1 MSTNATV
8 RLAVLALALTTVPA
22 AARADSITLTMPTL
36 APPPP
41 PPVAPELGA
50 PRLRIESDFPITLHV
65 VEPFVGDEIVCQ
77 APCSQIVDGR
87 AGQRFYF
94 AGDEIPPSLPFALVE
109 KSGDVSAEVHKGNF
123 ALLGTG
129 RALMAPAVLHLVAG
143 AVLVPFVAL
152 ERDPTTALDL
162 QYATGATIGVG
173 AALLVTSIVMLVE
186 GRTSFQFHRL

>member
-1 MSTNATV
+1 M
-8 RLAVLALALTTVPA
+8 
-22 AARADSITLTMPTL
+22 ARADSITLTVPTL
-36 APPPP
+36 APLPPP
-41 PPVAPELGA
+41 TPPAAPELGA

-65 VEPFVGDEIVCQ
+65 VEPFIGDEIVCQ

-94 AGDEIPPSLPFALVE
+94 AGDEIPPSLPFALAE
-109 KSGDVSAEVHKGNF
+109 KSGDVSAEVHEGNF
-123 ALLGTG
+123 ALLATG
-129 RALMAPAVLHLVAG
+129 RALLAPAVLHLVAG
-143 AVLVPFVAL
+143 AVLAPFFAL

-186 GRTSFQFHRL
+186 GRTSFELHRL